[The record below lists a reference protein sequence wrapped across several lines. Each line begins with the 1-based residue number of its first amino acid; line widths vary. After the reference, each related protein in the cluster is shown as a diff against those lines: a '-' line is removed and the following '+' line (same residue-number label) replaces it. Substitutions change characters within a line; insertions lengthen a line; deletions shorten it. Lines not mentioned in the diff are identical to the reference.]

1 MCFQE
6 RFTKPE
12 RSVRLITFCWH
23 GRVKHNQKA
32 AFICHIREANLQA
45 YTQTLIHRLDKLNRQ
60 RIERALA
67 LMDLQSQRVFH
78 LIPALFQFNHP
89 LIPGYFSADTPFGI
103 HLFEANPIQQQFIDD
118 AQLTLGEPLTPT
130 DNPAI
135 LGLYTMGS
143 TSSIGQST
151 SSDLDIWVCVSAHM
165 SCEARDNLSSKCL
178 LITDWAKSQGVE
190 ANFFIMNEER
200 FRHNHSEAL
209 SGENCG
215 SSQHLLLLDEFYRS
229 AVRLAGKRLLW
240 QIVPPEMEE
249 CYDEYVHELCSN
261 GYLNCTE
268 WIDFGK
274 LNRIPAE
281 EYFGA
286 NLWQLYKSIDSPYK
300 SVLKA
305 ILLEAYSWEYPHTQ
319 LLSID
324 SKRRFFADEPDL
336 YGMDSYY
343 QMLEKVTRYLV
354 RIGDSTRLDLV
365 RRCFYLKTH
374 EKLSREPGVGSMP
387 WRREAL
393 RELTSE
399 WQWSADLIAELDNRR
414 HWKVEQVKVVHHALL
429 DALMLSYRN
438 LIQFARRNDITSAI
452 SPQDISILA
461 RKLYAAF
468 EVLPGKVTLLNPQ
481 ISPDLH
487 EPDLSF
493 IEVCA
498 GRTNKPGW
506 YLYKQPLQAQRLI
519 GQPYLEHN
527 EYLSKLVAWAF
538 FNGLIT
544 ESTRLHAVV
553 REAQL
558 DIDKFYQMVSDLRNT
573 FSLRKRR
580 PTMQALA
587 NPCEISQLAMFIN
600 FEHDPT
606 SELSGKAL
614 KVDLKN
620 IDIFS
625 FGAEQKCLVGSV
637 DLVYRNSWQEVRTL
651 HFEGQTAM
659 LDALKTVLGKMH
671 QDALPPESVDVFCY
685 SKNLR
690 GVMRNLVYQL
700 LAECIDLRLKPMEQE
715 KRRRFKALRMGDQM
729 YGLFFERRGVSVQKL
744 ENSVDFYRSIST
756 NKLKGSPLLMLD
768 RDQDYP
774 LPAVVDSFASE
785 GLVQFFFEDTEK
797 GFNIYVLDEA
807 NRVEVYH
814 QFNGEKDEMVASVNS
829 FYTSMLDD
837 SNKLGA
843 KSINFNLPQYYQIIH
858 PEEGETY
865 VVPYRNDNAVYSKP
879 SQVVNA

>member
-1 MCFQE
+1 M
-6 RFTKPE
+6 
-12 RSVRLITFCWH
+12 
-23 GRVKHNQKA
+23 
-32 AFICHIREANLQA
+32 QA
-45 YTQTLIHRLDKLNRQ
+45 YTQTLIQRLDNLNQQ
-60 RIERALA
+60 RIDRALA

-78 LIPALFQFNHP
+78 LIPALLHYNHP
-89 LIPGYFSADTPFGI
+89 MMPGFYDQQVPFGI
-103 HLFEANPIQQQFIDD
+103 RSFTPNEFQKQFVEDTE
-118 AQLTLGEPLTPT
+118 LTLGGKLAET
-130 DNPAI
+130 DNPEI

-151 SSDLDIWVCVSAHM
+151 SSDLDIWVCVSPDM
-165 SCEARDNLSSKCL
+165 DGGARDSLTNKCL
-178 LITDWAKSQGVE
+178 LITDWAQTLGVE
-190 ANFFIMNEER
+190 ANFFLMDEQR
-200 FRHNHSEAL
+200 FRSNYSEEMT
-209 SGENCG
+209 GDNCG

-229 AVRLAGKRLLW
+229 AVRLAGQRLLW
-240 QIVPPEMEE
+240 QIIPPEMEE
-249 CYDEYVHELCSN
+249 CYDEYVHDLCSK
-261 GYLNCTE
+261 GYIDCSQ

-281 EYFGA
+281 EYFGS

-324 SKRRFFADEPDL
+324 TKRRFFADEPDL

-343 QMLEKVTRYLV
+343 LMLEKVTRYLE
-354 RIGDSTRLDLV
+354 RINDDTRLDLV

-374 EKLSREPGVGSMP
+374 EKLSREAGVGSVA

-393 RELTSE
+393 TEMTQSWNWDHE
-399 WQWSADLIAELDNRR
+399 TIVELDNRR
-414 HWKVEQVKVVHHALL
+414 NWKVEQVKVVHHALL

-493 IEVCA
+493 IEVRQ
-498 GRTNKPGW
+498 GQTNKAGW
-506 YLYKQPLQAQRLI
+506 YLYKQPLIAHRIL
-519 GQPYLEHN
+519 GQPSLEHH
-527 EYLSKLVAWAF
+527 EYLSKLVAWSF

-544 ESTRLHAVV
+544 ESTRLHSVV
-553 REAQL
+553 RDAHI

-580 PTMQALA
+580 PSMQALA
-587 NPCEISQLAMFIN
+587 SPCEISQLAMFIN
-600 FEHDPT
+600 FENDPT
-606 SELSGKAL
+606 SELSARSL
-614 KVDLKN
+614 KVDLKSA
-620 IDIFS
+620 DIFS
-625 FGAEQKCLVGSV
+625 FGEEGQSLVGSV
-637 DLVYRNSWQEVRTL
+637 DLVYRNSWHEVRTL
-651 HFEGQTAM
+651 HFQGETAM

-690 GVMRNLVYQL
+690 GVIRNMVYQL
-700 LAECIDLRLKPMEQE
+700 LAECIDLRLKPIEQE
-715 KRRRFKALRMGDQM
+715 KRRRFKAIRLANKMF
-729 YGLFFERRGVSVQKL
+729 GLFFERRGVSVQML

-768 RDQDYP
+768 KEQEYQ
-774 LPAVVDSFASE
+774 LPEVVDGFASE
-785 GLVQFFFEDTEK
+785 GLIQFFFEDTDQ
-797 GFNIYVLDEA
+797 GFNIYVLDES
-807 NRVEVYH
+807 NQVEVYH
-814 QFNGEKDEMVASVNS
+814 QYSGQKDEMIASVNS
-829 FYTSMLDD
+829 FYTSVKDD
-837 SNKLGA
+837 SKVASKL
-843 KSINFNLPQYYQIIH
+843 INFNLPQYYQIVH
-858 PEEGETY
+858 PDDGQSY
-865 VVPYRNDNAVYSKP
+865 VVPYRNDATLSSRNSKIAN
-879 SQVVNA
+879 V

>member
-1 MCFQE
+1 
-6 RFTKPE
+6 
-12 RSVRLITFCWH
+12 LI
-23 GRVKHNQKA
+23 Q
-32 AFICHIREANLQA
+32 
-45 YTQTLIHRLDKLNRQ
+45 RLDNLNQQ
-60 RIERALA
+60 RIDRALA

-78 LIPALFQFNHP
+78 LIPALLHYNHP
-89 LIPGYFSADTPFGI
+89 MMPGFYDQQVPFGI
-103 HLFEANPIQQQFIDD
+103 RSFTPNEFQKQFVEDTE
-118 AQLTLGEPLTPT
+118 LTLGGKLAET
-130 DNPAI
+130 DSPEI

-151 SSDLDIWVCVSAHM
+151 SSDLDIWVCVSPDM
-165 SCEARDNLSSKCL
+165 DGGARDSLTNKCL
-178 LITDWAKSQGVE
+178 LITDWAQTLGVE
-190 ANFFIMNEER
+190 ANFFLMDEQR
-200 FRHNHSEAL
+200 FRSNHSEEMT
-209 SGENCG
+209 GDNCG

-229 AVRLAGKRLLW
+229 AVRLAGQRLLW
-240 QIVPPEMEE
+240 QIIPPEMEE
-249 CYDEYVHELCSN
+249 CYDEYVHDLCN
-261 GYLNCTE
+261 KGYIDCSQ

-281 EYFGA
+281 EYFGS

-324 SKRRFFADEPDL
+324 TKRRFFADEPDL

-343 QMLEKVTRYLV
+343 LMLEKVTRYLE
-354 RIGDSTRLDLV
+354 RINDDTRLDLV

-374 EKLSREPGVGSMP
+374 EKLSREAGVGSVA

-393 RELTSE
+393 TEMTQSWNWDQE
-399 WQWSADLIAELDNRR
+399 TIVELDNRR
-414 HWKVEQVKVVHHALL
+414 NWKVEQVKVVHHALL

-493 IEVCA
+493 IEVRQ
-498 GRTNKPGW
+498 GQTNKAGW
-506 YLYKQPLQAQRLI
+506 YLYKQPLIAHRIL
-519 GQPYLEHN
+519 GQPSLEHH
-527 EYLSKLVAWAF
+527 EYLSKLVAWSF

-544 ESTRLHAVV
+544 ESTRLHSVV
-553 REAQL
+553 RDAHI

-580 PTMQALA
+580 PSMQALA
-587 NPCEISQLAMFIN
+587 SPCEISQLAMFIN
-600 FEHDPT
+600 FENDPT
-606 SELSGKAL
+606 SELSARSL
-614 KVDLKN
+614 KVDLKSA
-620 IDIFS
+620 DIFS
-625 FGAEQKCLVGSV
+625 FGEEGQSLVGSV
-637 DLVYRNSWQEVRTL
+637 DLVYRNSWHEVRTL
-651 HFEGQTAM
+651 HFQGETAM

-690 GVMRNLVYQL
+690 GVIRNMVYQL
-700 LAECIDLRLKPMEQE
+700 LAECIDLRLKPIEQE
-715 KRRRFKALRMGDQM
+715 KRRRFKAIRLANKMF
-729 YGLFFERRGVSVQKL
+729 GLFFERRGVSVQML

-768 RDQDYP
+768 KEQEYQ
-774 LPAVVDSFASE
+774 LPEVVDGFASE
-785 GLVQFFFEDTEK
+785 GLIQFFFEDTDK
-797 GFNIYVLDEA
+797 GFNIYVLDES
-807 NRVEVYH
+807 NQVEVYH
-814 QFNGEKDEMVASVNS
+814 QYSGQKDEMIASVNS
-829 FYTSMLDD
+829 FYTSVKDD
-837 SNKLGA
+837 SKVASKL
-843 KSINFNLPQYYQIIH
+843 INFNLPQYYQIVH
-858 PEEGETY
+858 PDDGQSY
-865 VVPYRNDNAVYSKP
+865 VVPYRNDATLSSRNSKIAN
-879 SQVVNA
+879 V

>member
-1 MCFQE
+1 M
-6 RFTKPE
+6 
-12 RSVRLITFCWH
+12 
-23 GRVKHNQKA
+23 
-32 AFICHIREANLQA
+32 QA
-45 YTQTLIHRLDKLNRQ
+45 YTKTLIQRLDNLNQQ

-78 LIPALFQFNHP
+78 LIPALLHFNHP
-89 LIPGYFSADTPFGI
+89 IIPGYYDSDVPFGVFG
-103 HLFEANPIQQQFIDD
+103 LQFNDVQQQFVEDT
-118 AQLTLGEPLTPT
+118 QLTIGQELESAQA
-130 DNPAI
+130 PAI

-151 SSDLDIWVCVSAHM
+151 SSDLDIWVCVSPTM
-165 SCEARDNLSSKCL
+165 TCEQRDSLTNKCL

-190 ANFFIMNEER
+190 ANFFLMDEER
-200 FRHNHSEAL
+200 FKSNHSEEMT
-209 SGENCG
+209 GDNCG

-229 AVRLAGKRLLW
+229 AVRLAGQRLLW

-249 CYDEYVHELCSN
+249 CYDEYVEDLCGK
-261 GYLNCTE
+261 GYINCSE
-268 WIDFGK
+268 WIDFGR

-281 EYFGA
+281 EYFGS

-324 SKRRFFADEPDL
+324 TKRRFFAHEPDL
-336 YGMDSYY
+336 YGMDAYY
-343 QMLEKVTRYLV
+343 LMLEKVTRYLE

-374 EKLSREPGVGSMP
+374 EKLSREPGIGSVA

-393 RELTSE
+393 TDMVQK
-399 WQWSADLIAELDNRR
+399 WDWDQTTIMELDDRR
-414 HWKVEQVKVVHHALL
+414 NWKVEQVKVVHHALL

-487 EPDLSF
+487 EPDLTF
-493 IEVCA
+493 IEVRE
-498 GRTNKPGW
+498 GGTNQPGW
-506 YLYKQPLQAQRLI
+506 YLYKQPLIPHRII
-519 GQPYLEHN
+519 GQPNLEHN
-527 EYLSKLVAWAF
+527 EYLSKLVAWSF
-538 FNGLIT
+538 FNGMIT
-544 ESTRLHAVV
+544 ESTRLHSVV
-553 REAQL
+553 RDAHL

-580 PTMQALA
+580 PSMQALA
-587 NPCEISQLAMFIN
+587 SPCEISQLAMFIN
-600 FEHDPT
+600 FENDPT
-606 SELSGKAL
+606 AELSGKSL
-614 KVDLKN
+614 KVDLKTT
-620 IDIFS
+620 DIFS
-625 FGAEQKCLVGSV
+625 FGPEHKSLVGSV
-637 DLVYRNSWQEVRTL
+637 DLVYRNSWHEVRTL
-651 HFEGQTAM
+651 HFKGETAM
-659 LDALKTVLGKMH
+659 LDALKTILGKMH
-671 QDALPPESVDVFCY
+671 QDAIPPESVDVFCY

-690 GVMRNLVYQL
+690 GVMRNMVYQL
-700 LAECIDLRLKPMEQE
+700 LAECIDLRLKPVEQE
-715 KRRRFKALRMGDQM
+715 KRRRFKAIRIAEQM

-768 RDQDYP
+768 KEQDFQ
-774 LPAVVDSFASE
+774 LPEIVDGFASE

-797 GFNIYVLDEA
+797 GFNIYVLDES
-807 NRVEVYH
+807 NQIEVYH
-814 QFNGEKDEMVASVNS
+814 QFSGEKDEMISSVNS
-829 FYTSMLDD
+829 FYTSVKDGN
-837 SNKLGA
+837 SVSSKL
-843 KSINFNLPQYYQIIH
+843 INFNLPQYYQIVH
-858 PEEGETY
+858 PEEGESY
-865 VVPYRNDNAVYSKP
+865 IVPYRNDNATYSKP
-879 SQVVNA
+879 SRAVNA